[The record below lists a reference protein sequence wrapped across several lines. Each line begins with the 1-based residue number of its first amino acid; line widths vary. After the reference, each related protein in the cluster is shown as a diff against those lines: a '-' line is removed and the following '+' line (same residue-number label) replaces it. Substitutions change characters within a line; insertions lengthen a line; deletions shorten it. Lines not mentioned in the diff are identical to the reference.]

1 MKYISKISLNYL
13 IFNWIST
20 NRVMV
25 EKKIPKCGHKVK
37 AECGK
42 KLSKN
47 DCISMCEKTLD
58 CGHPCPLPCREPCTT
73 NSCQQE
79 VELESAYLPCG
90 HSLKG
95 KCCLRYAGNS
105 SRYFAKAISFY
116 FILKSFQTRILFKP
130 KWWRLNNV
138 LHLVNIDCFVIIA
151 VPQNVMNVKPTDF
164 TPFVSNVATKFWSAA
179 TSTWFYWQMNWFKLK
194 KGFSLTCYRC
204 EDKCAKVCPP
214 CKKPCNYRC
223 FHQKCTQSCGDDC
236 TICVVTFWNNYPL
249 IIKKEKIE
257 INYY

>member
-1 MKYISKISLNYL
+1 
-13 IFNWIST
+13 
-20 NRVMV
+20 MV

-105 SRYFAKAISFY
+105 AAILQRLLVFTLLQIFSDQDIIQAKMMEAIQCSSSCQHRLVCDHRCSAKCHECQTNRFHSVCVKRCNK
-116 FILKSFQTRILFKP
+116 ILICGHKYVIL
-130 KWWRLNNV
+130 
-138 LHLVNIDCFVIIA
+138 
-151 VPQNVMNVKPTDF
+151 
-164 TPFVSNVATKFWSAA
+164 
-179 TSTWFYWQMNWFKLK
+179 
-194 KGFSLTCYRC
+194 LTN
-204 EDKCAKVCPP
+204 E
-214 CKKPCNYRC
+214 
-223 FHQKCTQSCGDDC
+223 
-236 TICVVTFWNNYPL
+236 L
-249 IIKKEKIE
+249 I
-257 INYY
+257 